1 MGTFMLIPAKKLMIR
16 QAPATVSP
24 LILLDD
30 TDSKVSKM
38 QKNIQNILREW
49 SLSMCHGGAEAIYK
63 I

>member
-30 TDSKVSKM
+30 TDSKVSK
-38 QKNIQNILREW
+38 NIQNILREW